1 MFLSARSERNQWPRP
16 PSLAPLGQFT
26 LRIAGT
32 GSCYEGRFP
41 GVIPR
46 SRRGWCSGLLPL
58 PRRCR
63 WLGNGGKPSGWTRN
77 ARLVPAAVGA
87 SAFLCQTKQH
97 GISQADPVGAAGS
110 NLRHARAQWPERRG
124 GCHSGF
130 ARRKELPAEGA
141 SPKTAFWFLCRRGQ
155 RNPPPGRRNPLF
167 RVLSRDGK
175 NQRSPGVGSGECK
188 HSSRPP
194 PDPRYGRRFPE
205 VFPRIRRGWCSRLPP
220 LPRRCRWLGNQQKT
234 VRLDQE
240 CAPGASSRR
249 SWAVVAGGW
258 GHPPL
263 PPIRQTF
270 RRGRCLI
277 GPPGLG
283 PAPERHFAFLS

>member
-63 WLGNGGKPSGWTRN
+63 WLDNLGKPSGWNRK

-124 GCHSGF
+124 ECHSGF

-220 LPRRCRWLGNQQKT
+220 LPRRMRGNTSGK
-234 VRLDQE
+234 RL
-240 CAPGASSRR
+240 P
-249 SWAVVAGGW
+249 
-258 GHPPL
+258 
-263 PPIRQTF
+263 
-270 RRGRCLI
+270 
-277 GPPGLG
+277 
-283 PAPERHFAFLS
+283 